1 MLNVIRVAIV
11 DDHPLM
17 REGLGQALEGAEGFT
32 VVGFGD
38 SAEQALRLVK
48 DTQPDI
54 LILDLNIKGTGL
66 QALHDLKQA
75 TDATRVLVLTI
86 SEDELDLLE
95 SLRRGASGY
104 AIKGIEASDL
114 RSVLRRIHEGETYV
128 APSLGA
134 RILTSISQTARI
146 PSAKTFS
153 CLSKREAEIHLLIRK
168 GHCNKEIGRSLNLS
182 EKTVKHYLTN
192 IFRKLNVHNRTE
204 LAMAD

>member
-17 REGLGQALEGAEGFT
+17 REGLGQALEGIEGFA

-48 DTQPDI
+48 DTRPDI

-66 QALHDLKQA
+66 QALRDLRLG
-75 TDATRVLVLTI
+75 TVSTRVLVLTM
-86 SEDELDLLE
+86 SEDERDLME
-95 SLRRGASGY
+95 ALRHGANGY
-104 AIKGIEASDL
+104 AVKGIDASDL

-134 RILTSISQTARI
+134 RILTSISQTAKI
-146 PSAKTFS
+146 PTENTFS
-153 CLSKREAEIHLLIRK
+153 RLSKRETEIHLLIRK

-204 LAMAD
+204 LAMTD

>member
-17 REGLGQALEGAEGFT
+17 REGLGQALEGIEGFA

-38 SAEQALRLVK
+38 SAEQALHLVK

-66 QALHDLKQA
+66 QVLRDLRLG
-75 TDATRVLVLTI
+75 TDSTRVLVLTI

-104 AIKGIEASDL
+104 AVKGIEASDL

-134 RILTSISQTARI
+134 RILTSISQTSRI

-192 IFRKLNVHNRTE
+192 IFRKLNVQNRTE
-204 LAMAD
+204 LAMAN

>member
-1 MLNVIRVAIV
+1 MSSVIRVAIV

-17 REGLGQALEGAEGFT
+17 REGLHQALEGIEGFV
-32 VVGFGD
+32 VVGFGE
-38 SAEQALRLVK
+38 SAEQALCLVK

-54 LILDLNIKGTGL
+54 LVLDLNIKGTGL
-66 QALHDLKQA
+66 QALRDLRLGA
-75 TDATRVLVLTI
+75 DSTRVLVLTM
-86 SEDELDLLE
+86 SEDELDVME
-95 SLRRGASGY
+95 ALRHGASGY
-104 AIKGIEASDL
+104 AVKGIEASDL

-128 APSLGA
+128 APSLAA
-134 RILTSISQTARI
+134 RILTSISQTEKI
-146 PSAKTFS
+146 PSAKNFS
-153 CLSKREAEIHLLIRK
+153 SLSKREAEIHLLIRK